1 MDATNIVEVISDFV
15 SLRKRGTSYVGLC
28 PFHDDRTPSFSV
40 SPSRGVYK
48 CFACGKSGNAVG
60 FVMEHEQVTYPE
72 ALRYL
77 AAKYH
82 IEIKEHELSD
92 EERQQQ
98 NDRESMFIVNEWA
111 ATYFHDILKHDVD
124 GQAIGLQYFRQ
135 RGFRDDIIERFRL
148 GFALSRR
155 TALSEESKRKGYRW
169 EYLVKAGLLVQR
181 DDGSTYDRFAGRV
194 IFPWV
199 GVSGKVI
206 AFGGRLLDA
215 RTKGVAQKYVNSPDS
230 EIYHKDHELYGIY
243 QAKRAI
249 SSEDCVYM
257 VEGYTDV
264 ISMHQCGIENVVA
277 NSGTALSTH
286 QIKLLRRFTEN
297 IVLLY
302 DGDEAGI
309 HAALRGTDM
318 LLAEGMN
325 VKVLLLPPDEDPDSF
340 ARNHT
345 AEEFRKHIADHQ
357 TDFIEF
363 KTRVLLSG
371 VTDPVKRSSA
381 ISNIVAS
388 VAVITDPVKRATYI
402 QECAQQTGIEER
414 VLIAQ
419 MNRFIRQRRDERQ
432 RELERE
438 ARREE
443 ALSVDAPAAPS
454 PTALEPLAPRAEAQ
468 PTLAM
473 LEQLIVEL
481 VVRHGEKV
489 IFRGVKNEADGET
502 MDVTVAQYVYY
513 DLSADNMTLADS
525 TAQQILYE
533 AVTHSGE
540 PQFVAEHYFCQHADM
555 KVSAMAIRLSTNPVH
570 LSRSLRIKPDEERLR
585 TQAVHMVLDYKMA
598 IVEND
603 LRQLRRRLAEVSADG
618 EQVLA
623 VLGDIKKGEELR
635 NLIAEK
641 IGNRIK

>member
-1 MDATNIVEVISDFV
+1 MS
-15 SLRKRGTSYVGLC
+15 
-28 PFHDDRTPSFSV
+28 
-40 SPSRGVYK
+40 
-48 CFACGKSGNAVG
+48 
-60 FVMEHEQVTYPE
+60 
-72 ALRYL
+72 
-77 AAKYH
+77 
-82 IEIKEHELSD
+82 
-92 EERQQQ
+92 
-98 NDRESMFIVNEWA
+98 
-111 ATYFHDILKHDVD
+111 
-124 GQAIGLQYFRQ
+124 
-135 RGFRDDIIERFRL
+135 
-148 GFALSRR
+148 
-155 TALSEESKRKGYRW
+155 
-169 EYLVKAGLLVQR
+169 
-181 DDGSTYDRFAGRV
+181 GRV

-199 GVSGKVI
+199 GVSGKVT
-206 AFGGRLLDA
+206 AFGGRLLDS

-249 SSEDCVYM
+249 ASEDCVYM

-277 NSGTALSTH
+277 NSGTALSIY

-309 HAALRGTDM
+309 HAAMRGTDM

-325 VKVLLLPPDEDPDSF
+325 VKVLLLPQDEDPDSF
-340 ARNHT
+340 ARSHT
-345 AEEFRKHIADHQ
+345 AEDFRQYIKDHQ

-363 KTRVLLSG
+363 KTRVLLAG

-402 QECAQQTGIEER
+402 QECAQRTGIEER

-419 MNRFIRQRRDERQ
+419 MNRFIRQNREERQ
-432 RELERE
+432 RERERE

-443 ALSVDAPAAPS
+443 AAPVVPATPVS
-454 PTALEPLAPRAEAQ
+454 PTALEPLSPRSAGQ
-468 PTLAM
+468 PTLTM

-489 IFRGVKNEADGET
+489 IFRGVKNDADGQT

-513 DLSADNMTLADS
+513 DLSADDMSLADPI
-525 TAQQILYE
+525 AQQILYE
-533 AVTHSGE
+533 AVTHSGDA
-540 PQFVAEHYFCQHADM
+540 QFVAERYFCQHADM
-555 KVSAMAIRLSTNPVH
+555 QVSAMAIRLSTNPVR
-570 LSRSLRIKPDEERLR
+570 LSKSLRIEPDEERLR
-585 TQAVHMVLDYKMA
+585 SQAVHMVLDYKMA

-603 LRQLRRRLAEVSADG
+603 LRQLRQRLSEVSSDAG
-618 EQVLA
+618 QMLA